1 MVAVVLR
8 GPANTAPEAI
18 VGPFDSLGEAE
29 RWSHDH
35 PRHGGYCVAEEL
47 TAPDDV
53 HPPRASDS

>member
-29 RWSHDH
+29 RWSRDH

-47 TAPDDV
+47 TAPDDL
-53 HPPRASDS
+53 HPRRASDS